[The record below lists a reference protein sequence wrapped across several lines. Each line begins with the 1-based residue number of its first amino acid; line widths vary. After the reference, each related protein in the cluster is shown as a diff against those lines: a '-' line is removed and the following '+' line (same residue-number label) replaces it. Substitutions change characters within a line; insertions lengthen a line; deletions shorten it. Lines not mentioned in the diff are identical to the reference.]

1 MNAMRVNLAWAA
13 LLPLLA
19 ACGSDGE
26 SSLSL
31 GKDRYQVEVDPL
43 FHDEEM
49 TLIRLAVEAR
59 GKRILTLTAGGRDQ
73 AVTVEPEPNAAS
85 DQVTF
90 EVTCVGSL
98 VRPSQGDWHL
108 TWMTRIRGG
117 GTSAGGPLR
126 LSVKPASKAEK
137 IFRLDPK
144 AGEYSLGE
152 SITLGDLRGSA
163 VTLKVE

>member
-13 LLPLLA
+13 LLPLFA
-19 ACGSDGE
+19 ACGGDGE

-49 TLIRLAVEAR
+49 TLSRLTVEAR
-59 GKRILTLTAGGRDQ
+59 GKRILTITAGDRTQ
-73 AVTVEPEPNAAS
+73 TLTVEPEPNAAS
-85 DQVTF
+85 DQVTIA
-90 EVTCVGSL
+90 VTCVGSL
-98 VRPSQGDWHL
+98 VRPPQGDWHL
-108 TWMTRIRGG
+108 TWMTLIRGG

-126 LSVKPASKAEK
+126 VSVKPASQVEK

-144 AGEYSLGE
+144 AGEHSLGE
-152 SITLGDLRGSA
+152 SITLGNLRGSA

>member
-1 MNAMRVNLAWAA
+1 MYAMRVNLAWAA
-13 LLPLLA
+13 LLPLFA
-19 ACGSDGE
+19 ACDGNGE
-26 SSLSL
+26 NSLSL
-31 GKDRYQVEVDPL
+31 GRDRYQVEVDPL

-49 TLIRLAVEAR
+49 TLSRLTVEAR

-90 EVTCVGSL
+90 EVICVGSL
-98 VRPSQGDWHL
+98 VRPPQGDWHL

-126 LSVKPASKAEK
+126 LSVKPASQVEK

-152 SITLGDLRGSA
+152 SVTLGDLRGSA